1 MKKTETKCE
10 TKIKISKNGKLV
22 GKHETSRVVGPS
34 GLEHLELEEPSAGSA
49 VKQSSRKSLKTK
61 ETEVRKKA
69 TKSKVS
75 KASPNVKQK

>member
-34 GLEHLELEEPSAGSA
+34 GLELEEPSAGSA

-61 ETEVRKKA
+61 ETEVRKK
-69 TKSKVS
+69 
-75 KASPNVKQK
+75 KQQNPR